1 MKRKKS
7 VELSFAL
14 LLVALLAGAAGS
26 ARAGNVAVASGAV
39 AVAATNALS
48 LPEVLRL
55 ALRHNPELEGAG
67 YRVRVADGQAR
78 QAGLWAN
85 PDLDLSAEDWP
96 AGQGFSQSKAMVGVS
111 QTVPFPG
118 KKPLERQTARAGVRV
133 TEMELR
139 QRQTEL
145 EREIKV
151 AFYRVLASERRRE
164 ISQELVELARAVAD
178 TARKRVEAGAA
189 GMQEQLRAEVE
200 QERAQTEQV
209 EVSREIIAARQ
220 TLVTLLGRPDLKDT
234 PLAGT
239 LSEGV
244 NASPAEE
251 NPDVWLK
258 SHPRVVAGRVAQER
272 AGLQVRRARLEPAP
286 DVKLGVAGGREG
298 VTGAGLVEFRL
309 SVPLP
314 FWDHGKGRVQ
324 EAQAQ
329 AALAGT
335 DLTAIEQQLLK
346 EWNDAQARF
355 HAASAQVSNFCERI
369 LPKSEAALKLVRE
382 GFDNGK
388 FGFMDLL
395 DTQRTTAEARLAYQ
409 EKLFELNAAQAE
421 LESLYPASQTES
433 TSVQSPTNH

>member
-7 VELSFAL
+7 VELSFEL
-14 LLVALLAGAAGS
+14 LLVALLAGAAGP

-55 ALRHNPELEGAG
+55 ALRHNPELARAG

-96 AGQGFSQSKAMVGVS
+96 AGQRFSQSKAMVGVS

-118 KKPLERQTARAGVRV
+118 KKPLERQAARAGVRV

-220 TLVTLLGRPDLKDT
+220 TLVTLLGRPDLKDA

-244 NASPAEE
+244 NTSPAEE
-251 NPDVWLK
+251 NPGVWLN
-258 SHPRVVAGRVAQER
+258 SHPRVVVGRAAQER

-298 VTGAGLVEFRL
+298 GTGAGLVEFRL

-355 HAASAQVSNFCERI
+355 HAASAQVSNFRGRI

-395 DTQRTTAEARLAYQ
+395 DTQRTMAEARLAYQ
-409 EKLFELNAAQAE
+409 EKLFELNAAQAQ
-421 LESLYPASQTES
+421 LESLRATSQIES
-433 TSVQSPTNH
+433 TTSQSPGTH

>member
-1 MKRKKS
+1 MKRRKS
-7 VELSFAL
+7 VKLSFEL
-14 LLVALLAGAAGS
+14 LLVALLAGGAGPAGAEIVVVANGAA
-26 ARAGNVAVASGAV
+26 AA
-39 AVAATNALS
+39 AATNALS
-48 LPEVLRL
+48 LPEALCL
-55 ALRHNPELEGAG
+55 ALRYNPELAGASH
-67 YRVRVADGQAR
+67 RVRAADGEAR

-96 AGQGFSQSKAMVGVS
+96 AGQGFSEAKAMVGMS

-118 KKPLERQTARAGVRV
+118 KKSRERQAARAGVRA
-133 TEMELR
+133 TEAGLR
-139 QRQTEL
+139 QRETEL
-145 EREIKV
+145 ERDVKV
-151 AFYRVLASERRRE
+151 AFYRVLASERRIE

-200 QERAQTEQV
+200 QERAQSDQA
-209 EVSREIIAARQ
+209 EVSREITAARQ
-220 TLVTLLGRPDLKDT
+220 TLVTLLGRPDLKDA

-244 NASPAEE
+244 NTSTTEE
-251 NPDVWLK
+251 TPDVWLK
-258 SHPRVVAGRVAQER
+258 SHPRVVAGRAAQER
-272 AGLQVRRARLEPAP
+272 AGLQVKRARLEPAP
-286 DVKLGVAGGREG
+286 DVKMGVAGGREG
-298 VTGAGLVEFRL
+298 VTGATLVEFRL

-314 FWDHGKGRVQ
+314 FWDRNKGRVQ

-335 DLTAIEQQLLK
+335 DVTAIEQQLLK
-346 EWNDAQARF
+346 DWNDAQARF
-355 HAASAQVSNFCERI
+355 CVASNQTSDYRERI

-395 DTQRTTAEARLAYQ
+395 DTQRTAAEARLAYQ

-421 LESLYPASQTES
+421 LESLHPASQTHA
-433 TSVQSPTNH
+433 TSAQSSENH

>member
-7 VELSFAL
+7 VELSFEL
-14 LLVALLAGAAGS
+14 LLVALLAGAAGP
-26 ARAGNVAVASGAV
+26 ARAGNVAVANGVV

-96 AGQGFSQSKAMVGVS
+96 AGQGFSEAKAMVGVS

-118 KKPLERQTARAGVRV
+118 KKPLERQVARAGVRA
-133 TEMELR
+133 TEAELR

-145 EREIKV
+145 ERDVKV

-200 QERAQTEQV
+200 QERAQTEQA
-209 EVSREIIAARQ
+209 EVSQEITAARQ
-220 TLVTLLGRPDLKDT
+220 TLVTLLGRPDLKDA

-244 NASPAEE
+244 NTSPAEE
-251 NPDVWLK
+251 TPDVWLK
-258 SHPRVVAGRVAQER
+258 SHPRVVAGRAAQER
-272 AGLQVRRARLEPAP
+272 AGLQVRRAKLEPAP

-298 VTGAGLVEFRL
+298 GTGAGLAEFRL

-355 HAASAQVSNFCERI
+355 RVASSQVSNYRERI

-409 EKLFELNAAQAE
+409 EKLFELNAAQAG
-421 LESLYPASQTES
+421 LESLHPASQTES
-433 TSVQSPTNH
+433 TSAQSPKNH